1 MPWFQY
7 KFEAYKETRKYGQ
20 FTGKKKLRETFPS
33 KGQTLDLLNKGNKS
47 TVLNMF
53 KKLKEIIENGLKKT
67 RRMMSQ
73 QKENI
78 SKKI

>member
-1 MPWFQY
+1 MENSQE
-7 KFEAYKETRKYGQ
+7 K
-20 FTGKKKLRETFPS
+20 KKKLRETFPS

-53 KKLKEIIENGLKKT
+53 NKLKEIIENELKKT